1 MAIFYILFLLGAFNL
16 RLNGF
21 REPPCD
27 HYARPFWSAVPHN
40 SDSGLHEKCLNSQ
53 PQHRLQLEYLK
64 SLFRAYPKTPKFG
77 FTFLSSLCH
86 HDSILPLGAAAKDF
100 FEFFES
106 IRDAGFLNDTMFV
119 VMGDHGARTGEFR
132 STIQGKLE
140 ERLPFLSIAL
150 PASFRARYPQLVK
163 NLQQNTKIII
173 TPLDLHATFMHVLKY
188 PKDPSKSELT
198 RGTSLFTTIRQ
209 NRTCQEAKIPEYFCP
224 CVQLLPLSVTHA
236 HVRISALNAAD
247 HINNLLVDDPRVS
260 PLCAR
265 LTVDE
270 ILSAWQEMPSFKVQ
284 TFREIKN
291 GMGIGFG
298 KPLFQSSS
306 RSNPNECSYQV
317 KFRTKPGDGIF
328 EASVKVIEGDF
339 FVNEHISRIN
349 IYGSQPHCIK
359 TSHPHLRKFCYCV
372 RDS

>member
-1 MAIFYILFLLGAFNL
+1 M

-106 IRDAGFLNDTMFV
+106 IRDAGFFNDTMFV

-198 RGTSLFTTIRQ
+198 RGTSLFTTIHQ

-247 HINNLLVDDPRVS
+247 HINNLLVEDSRVS

>member
-1 MAIFYILFLLGAFNL
+1 M

-106 IRDAGFLNDTMFV
+106 IRDAGFFNDTMFV

-198 RGTSLFTTIRQ
+198 RGTSLFTTIHQ

-247 HINNLLVDDPRVS
+247 YINNLLAEDSRVS

>member
-1 MAIFYILFLLGAFNL
+1 MFYILFLSGAFNL
-16 RLNGF
+16 RLEGF

-100 FEFFES
+100 FEFFKS

-119 VMGDHGARTGEFR
+119 VMGNHGARTGEFR

-198 RGTSLFTTIRQ
+198 RGTSLFTTIHQ

-236 HVRISALNAAD
+236 HVRISTLNAAD
-247 HINNLLVDDPRVS
+247 HINNLLVEDSRVS

-291 GMGIGFG
+291 GMGVGFG

-339 FVNEHISRIN
+339 FVNEHISRVN
-349 IYGSQPHCIK
+349 IYGSQPDCIK

>member
-1 MAIFYILFLLGAFNL
+1 M

-106 IRDAGFLNDTMFV
+106 IRDAGFFNDTMFV

-198 RGTSLFTTIRQ
+198 RGTSLFTTIHQ

-247 HINNLLVDDPRVS
+247 HINNLLVEDSRGS

>member
-1 MAIFYILFLLGAFNL
+1 MFYILFLSGAFNL
-16 RLNGF
+16 RLEGF

-64 SLFRAYPKTPKFG
+64 SLFSAYPKTPKFG

-100 FEFFES
+100 FEFFKS

-198 RGTSLFTTIRQ
+198 RGTSLFTTIHQ

-236 HVRISALNAAD
+236 HVRISTLNAAD
-247 HINNLLVDDPRVS
+247 HINNLLVEDSRVS

-291 GMGIGFG
+291 GMGVGFG

-339 FVNEHISRIN
+339 FVNEHISRVN
-349 IYGSQPHCIK
+349 IYGSQPDCIK

>member
-1 MAIFYILFLLGAFNL
+1 M

-27 HYARPFWSAVPHN
+27 HYARSFWSAVPHN

-198 RGTSLFTTIRQ
+198 RGTSLFTTIHQ